1 MRDEARMWSN
11 DFLLEE
17 EEEEVDGRSA
27 KHDWERAFEIGA
39 EESNAEFD
47 SDPWDDDL
55 EDL

>member
-11 DFLLEE
+11 DLLLEE
-17 EEEEVDGRSA
+17 EEEEVDGWDA

-39 EESNAEFD
+39 EAANAEFD
-47 SDPWDDDL
+47 LDPWDDDL